1 MVKTW
6 KFTKFIVVTLLI
18 VTAVFVGKK
27 LIDTRNI
34 NTYATETEISIAVP
48 VNKFYY
54 SKLQDNEKDLYV
66 AIHNG
71 ISRLEN
77 EIVLIQDLDE
87 EVELTSENIG
97 DVLDFYMKDN
107 PGVFY
112 VSSQYTLEQ
121 SKVMHYQIVKLH
133 LTYHYSEA
141 DIQSHIAILENKID
155 EVISKRITQG
165 MTDYEKEL
173 TLHDYLLENTEY
185 YHCADVKSIPYEK
198 HTAYSALI
206 NNSCVCDGFSKAF
219 SLLLDKVNIENIVVS
234 GFVNNTTHSWNLVK
248 LEDEWYNID
257 VTSNNQTMEDGLRV
271 KTHIF
276 FNVND
281 EDISSIYK
289 KDNIDIL
296 PECVANKYNYY
307 TYNSYIVKSTS
318 NIKTQLKNDINQQKN
333 MEALEIRVESDED
346 ITQTI
351 VNSLYSL
358 NFNNYRTDG
367 IQKINYFKYEKIY
380 IFPKNK

>member
-1 MVKTW
+1 M
-6 KFTKFIVVTLLI
+6 
-18 VTAVFVGKK
+18 
-27 LIDTRNI
+27 
-34 NTYATETEISIAVP
+34 
-48 VNKFYY
+48 
-54 SKLQDNEKDLYV
+54 
-66 AIHNG
+66 
-71 ISRLEN
+71 
-77 EIVLIQDLDE
+77 
-87 EVELTSENIG
+87 
-97 DVLDFYMKDN
+97 
-107 PGVFY
+107 
-112 VSSQYTLEQ
+112 
-121 SKVMHYQIVKLH
+121 
-133 LTYHYSEA
+133 
-141 DIQSHIAILENKID
+141 
-155 EVISKRITQG
+155 
-165 MTDYEKEL
+165 
-173 TLHDYLLENTEY
+173 
-185 YHCADVKSIPYEK
+185 
-198 HTAYSALI
+198 
-206 NNSCVCDGFSKAF
+206 CDGFSKAF